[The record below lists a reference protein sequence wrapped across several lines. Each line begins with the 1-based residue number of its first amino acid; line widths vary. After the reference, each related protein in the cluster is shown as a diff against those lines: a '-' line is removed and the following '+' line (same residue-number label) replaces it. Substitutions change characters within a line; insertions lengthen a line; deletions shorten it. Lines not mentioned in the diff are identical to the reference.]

1 MTPSLD
7 VDFGNLAPGQT
18 GDADFLLVSQLQGIF
33 TSFTASYTH
42 SDALGGQDTSLIQS
56 VQTHTLIHAGDFDFP
71 GSTGEMDYL
80 AEDTPNA
87 DNLPDTIW
95 FSNGTTAP
103 VNIATNVSS
112 APASAPNSYTV
123 TANVTSGWDYIQL
136 QDPGAGYTLSSVV
149 RSDGTVI
156 PVSDQ
161 AWTTDRT
168 FDAAGESTVDDE
180 LHILDFDSTGSYTV
194 TYVSIT
200 QTPPTSTVAALPAFS
215 SGSFN
220 VSWSGQA
227 STGGNNIASYD
238 VYVSD
243 NGGAFTPWLTDTT
256 QNTAT
261 FTGVKGHTYGFYSI
275 ATDNAGN
282 IQSTPPGAQASTKVD
297 TVAPT
302 SSVSALPAFSP
313 ASFTVSWSGTD
324 NAGGSGIASYSIF
337 ASDDGGPFTP
347 LLTDTTQT
355 STTFMGVNGHTY
367 GFYIVAT
374 DNVGNVQP
382 TPTAAQATTAVT
394 TLSVA
399 STPALSALQGETTG
413 SVLLATF
420 TQGAATQLAGAYTAT
435 VVWGDGSSDTSTEAN
450 SPISIQVSGQ
460 TISVYG
466 THTYTTSGMQY
477 LSVTVSTTG
486 TSATAYPTVTVSP
499 NVSSQISSSSSGLVY
514 NRSTGLFGGSVTL
527 SNTGTTALNG
537 ELMIVFTGLPGGVT
551 LANSTGIDANGDPYI
566 LVNLT
571 TPLLPGQS
579 VAFNV
584 FFRNPSK
591 ALFNYGLTTFD
602 STNT

>member
-337 ASDDGGPFTP
+337 ASNDGGPFTP